1 MVEIRRSFL
10 VLEVVWMNVLE
21 FRTLF
26 NFQLNF
32 QTSFQLSFFFTCKD
46 QLNLRISQLTAVQ
59 IFYSAALLF
68 LLSSQNMFLARQ
80 HKKQFN
86 IPAN

>member
-21 FRTLF
+21 FRTLL

-32 QTSFQLSFFFTCKD
+32 QTSFQL
-46 QLNLRISQLTAVQ
+46 
-59 IFYSAALLF
+59 
-68 LLSSQNMFLARQ
+68 
-80 HKKQFN
+80 
-86 IPAN
+86 